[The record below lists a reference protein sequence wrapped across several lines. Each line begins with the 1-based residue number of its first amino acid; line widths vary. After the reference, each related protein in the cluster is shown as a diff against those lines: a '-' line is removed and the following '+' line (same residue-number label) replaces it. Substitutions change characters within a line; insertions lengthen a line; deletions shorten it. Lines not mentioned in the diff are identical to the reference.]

1 MTILSSKLG
10 NLVTKDRIK
19 EIGEQDVK
27 SFFDR
32 LQSISKCCK
41 CILSWFV
48 QLVNKD
54 ENCTHNG
61 NKAYDHSEVIPRIAN
76 EACSQ
81 NEASSWLR
89 EMQGKLEF
97 AIKAVQVGVAIVSQN
112 LDELCFPDGRYSI
125 CLDGEDDE
133 LRSVEPI
140 ICPLSVVIATS

>member
-1 MTILSSKLG
+1 M
-10 NLVTKDRIK
+10 
-19 EIGEQDVK
+19 K

-41 CILSWFV
+41 CILSRFV
-48 QLVNKD
+48 QLANKD
-54 ENCTHNG
+54 QNCTHNG
-61 NKAYDHSEVIPRIAN
+61 NEAYDHSEVKPWIAN

-81 NEASSWLR
+81 NEAGSWLG
-89 EMQGKLEF
+89 EMLGKLEF

-125 CLDGEDDE
+125 CLDGEDDGLKSAE
-133 LRSVEPI
+133 SI

>member
-1 MTILSSKLG
+1 M
-10 NLVTKDRIK
+10 
-19 EIGEQDVK
+19 GEQDVK

-41 CILSWFV
+41 CILSRFV
-48 QLVNKD
+48 QLVNREESSTQN
-54 ENCTHNG
+54 ENEAC
-61 NKAYDHSEVIPRIAN
+61 DRPEVITRIEN

-81 NEASSWLR
+81 NNVGSSLR
-89 EMQGKLEF
+89 ELLGKLEF

-133 LRSVEPI
+133 LRSAEPI
-140 ICPLSVVIATS
+140 ICPLSVVIVTS